1 MHLGLTPTIPYR
13 RLAAMLWAATTAAVL
28 LAIATR
34 FNEWRSFLD
43 EVPSRPP
50 LGLREHL
57 YVVSRFVDVD
67 LVVLLLATG
76 ASSLFI
82 RSLDPRSTLVD
93 TCARLTAVL
102 CGFFAVVSIAGIAS
116 AAVLDNEIE
125 RLPVA
130 GLVYAR
136 LGVTGLVAIAAAVMS
151 STGLPHSDADLDEVI
166 E

>member
-1 MHLGLTPTIPYR
+1 
-13 RLAAMLWAATTAAVL
+13 MLWAATTAAVL

-43 EVPSRPP
+43 DVPTRPP

-82 RSLDPRSTLVD
+82 RSLDADPRSTLVD